1 MSRTKDLEILSRLY
15 DWDPAAKAF
24 VVKVAIGDYCDV
36 FNELDPSPLRKRDI
50 DDALFN
56 YLYDCSKDIP
66 LSWNLRIE
74 FVADDTERDRVKEER
89 VRKGLHTNFD
99 FIILYLKREIAGIF
113 RRSVLWVGV
122 SLGFLLASFTLN
134 AKLPQG
140 LLSSTIVE
148 GLSIGGWVF
157 LWEAMALTAF
167 RSREKTGK
175 LGRYRR
181 LRHASKTFRYLP

>member
-1 MSRTKDLEILSRLY
+1 MFRSKELGVLSRLY
-15 DWDPAAKAF
+15 DWDPVAKAF

-74 FVADDTERDRVKEER
+74 FIADDTERDRVKEER
-89 VRKGLHTNFD
+89 VRKGLHANFD
-99 FIILYLKREIAGIF
+99 FIILYLKREIGGIF
-113 RRSVLWVGV
+113 RKSLLWVGI

-134 AKLPQG
+134 AKLPPG
-140 LLSSTIVE
+140 LFSSTIIE

-157 LWEAMALTAF
+157 LWEAMALMAF
-167 RSREKTGK
+167 RSREKSEK
-175 LGRYRR
+175 LARYRR
-181 LRHASKTFRYLP
+181 LRRAAKSFHYVP